1 MWVSQAVTLASS
13 NFKLQSKTKSP
24 SNGAFLWVNSVMEDY
39 EISSSLDWNRVKT
52 LLFNSKKSVKIFSSD
67 IDRMIKNI
75 EKEVAIL
82 GNLEVIARNKKT
94 ASAIKTA
101 QLQLDKVN
109 LAIKHFN
116 KYYMLALLTH
126 E

>member
-1 MWVSQAVTLASS
+1 
-13 NFKLQSKTKSP
+13 
-24 SNGAFLWVNSVMEDY
+24 MEDY
-39 EISSSLDWNRVKT
+39 EISNSLDWNRVKT
-52 LLFNSKKSVKIFSSD
+52 MLYKSKKSVRIFSSD
-67 IDRMIKNI
+67 IDRMINTI
-75 EKEVAIL
+75 EKEVKIL

-94 ASAIKTA
+94 ESALKTA

-109 LAIKHFN
+109 LTIKNFN